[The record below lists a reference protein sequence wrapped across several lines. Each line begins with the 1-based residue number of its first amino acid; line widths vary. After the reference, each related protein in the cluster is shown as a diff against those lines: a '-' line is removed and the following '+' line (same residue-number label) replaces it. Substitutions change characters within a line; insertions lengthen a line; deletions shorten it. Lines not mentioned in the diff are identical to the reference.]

1 MPNFKLQANITGSR
15 TGRERQV
22 TATIPAE
29 SESAAR
35 AELADNMRFIGQNID
50 GDVTVQRDND

>member
-1 MPNFKLQANITGSR
+1 MPKFKLQANITGSR
-15 TGRERQV
+15 TGNERQV

-35 AELADNMRFIGQNID
+35 DEFARDMRFIGQNID
-50 GDVTVQRDND
+50 GDVNVEREA

>member
-1 MPNFKLQANITGSR
+1 MPKFKLQANITGSR
-15 TGRERQV
+15 TGNERQV

-35 AELADNMRFIGQNID
+35 AEFGKSMRVIGQNID
-50 GDVTVQRDND
+50 GDVKVQRTNG